1 MDLETVSYEFVNAMN
16 YKHTDM
22 IYSVEPGRKYNR
34 IVEENKKWGG
44 RSVHAFVERATGKLI
59 KSATWKTPQ
68 KTSTGELAYRFDI
81 STKEGLDAAVEAS
94 DRHGGY
100 LYQR

>member
-1 MDLETVSYEFVNAMN
+1 MELETVSHDFASAMN
-16 YKHTDM
+16 DKHTDM

-34 IVEENKKWGG
+34 IVQENKSWGG
-44 RSVHAFVERATGKLI
+44 RSVHAFVERATGKLV
-59 KSATWKTPQ
+59 KSAGWKAPQ

-81 STKEGLDAAVEAS
+81 STLEGLEAAVEAS